1 MKKLIHR
8 LLHLGL
14 WHPGSVLMGQL
25 KFPLKML
32 LISAAF
38 MLPVIC
44 LSVSYLKVVNQ
55 DLTFAKKER
64 AGVRYSTAL
73 YAAMESAINWRYHTR
88 LQILGEP
95 GARIDEMRA
104 NFEEAFRKVENIDR
118 EAGDKLDTTTTLNLS
133 KTALQAASSVNNNPD
148 EAYQSVTA
156 LFQSLIV
163 LQNKVNN
170 GSSLALD
177 PELAS
182 YHLMS
187 ALLLRTPGILLNV
200 SDLGRLGRAA
210 YKAGEVTP
218 DLAVKIA
225 ANLALIENERKLVA
239 QDLATVKLASQRHF
253 SMLSDSAAEIT
264 DKLVSTAKKN
274 FVPGAVVVVAD
285 QAEYVRTVNGTL
297 KSQFEQVG
305 KNLSV
310 LDVMLAERESAIKST
325 LVTTVIVSVLSLC
338 IAAYLFIGF
347 YNSMRAGI
355 AKVKNQLI
363 NIAMGDLRTEI
374 GSAGRDEI
382 ASILKELNNMQKS
395 LRDTVQ
401 QVQIASDSVVASS
414 IEIAQGTLDLSA
426 RTESAASAL
435 EESSAALE
443 QTTSTV
449 QMTADSVR
457 QASLIAIENAAT
469 ATRGGDVMHSVVKT
483 MEGIQESSRKISDI
497 ISVIDGIAFQTNI
510 LALNAAVEA
519 ARAGEQGR
527 GFAVV
532 ASEVRALAGRSAQA
546 AKEIKVL
553 ISDTTTEISAGT
565 TVVQTAGEAMS
576 EIVANADRIKVLLD
590 DVANGAREQSMG
602 VAQIGEAVSELD
614 RNTQANANLVEQTA
628 TAANSQRTV
637 AVRLAAQVDE
647 FRLPGN
653 KQPVIVE
660 GIDIDGIIDAHRLWK
675 VKLRDAIET
684 AAHVDVK
691 TLCRDD
697 CCALGKWIYSDGQ
710 RLRDRQSFTTLVENH
725 ARFHRVAG
733 QVGEL
738 INRGRYDQAEDA
750 LSHGTAFSAATTE
763 VVLALSAIKRLGF
776 N

>member
-1 MKKLIHR
+1 MKKLIQR
-8 LLHLGL
+8 LLNSGL

-25 KFPLKML
+25 KFPGKML

-38 MLPVIC
+38 MLPVLC
-44 LSVSYLKVVNQ
+44 LSVSYLNAVNQ

-64 AGVRYSTAL
+64 AGVRYSKSL
-73 YAAMESAINWRYHTR
+73 YAAMEAAINWRYHTR
-88 LQILGEP
+88 LQILGDP
-95 GARIDEMRA
+95 GARVDEMRA
-104 NFEEAFRKVENIDR
+104 SFENVFKKVEEIDR
-118 EAGDKLDTTTTLNLS
+118 EAGAEIGSTTALNSS
-133 KTALQAASSVNNNPD
+133 KAALQAAQGTNSNPD
-148 EAYQSVTA
+148 EAYQNVTA
-156 LFQSLIV
+156 LFQSLVV

-210 YKAGEVTP
+210 YNSAEVTP
-218 DLAVKIA
+218 ELAVKIA
-225 ANLALIENERKLVA
+225 ANTALIEHERKLVA
-239 QDLATVKLASQRHF
+239 EDLATVKLAAPRHF
-253 SMLSDSAAEIT
+253 SMLSDSAEEIT
-264 DKLVSTAKKN
+264 DKLISTAKKN
-274 FVPGAVVVVAD
+274 FAPGAALVVAE
-285 QAEYVRTVNGTL
+285 QADYVRTVNGSL
-297 KSQFEQVG
+297 KSQFVQVG

-310 LDVMLAERESAIKST
+310 LDAMLAEREAAIKRHLLTT
-325 LVTTVIVSVLSLC
+325 LLVSIFSLC

-347 YNSMRAGI
+347 YNSMKAGI

-363 NIAMGDLRTEI
+363 NISMGDLRTEI
-374 GSAGRDEI
+374 SSAGRDEI
-382 ASILKELNNMQKS
+382 ASILKELSNMQKS

-443 QTTSTV
+443 ETTSTV

-483 MEGIQESSRKISDI
+483 MEGIQDSSRKISDI

-532 ASEVRALAGRSAQA
+532 ASEVRALAGRSAEA
-546 AKEIKVL
+546 AKEIKTL
-553 ISDTTTEISAGT
+553 ISGTTTEISAGT
-565 TVVQTAGEAMS
+565 IVVQTAGETMN

-614 RNTQANANLVEQTA
+614 RNTQANANLVEQAA
-628 TAANSQRTV
+628 TAANSQRSV

-675 VKLRDAIET
+675 VKLRDAIEKS
-684 AAHVDVK
+684 AHVDVK

-710 RLRDRQSFTTLVENH
+710 RLRERQSFTTLVENH

-738 INRGRYDQAEDA
+738 INSGKFEQAEDA

-763 VVLALSAIKRLGF
+763 VVLVLSAIKRLGF